1 MDALSGRLARY
12 RVTHAPYAVGET
24 LAWLPPVRD
33 RLLGASERAE
43 SYTRADIDDLWRDL
57 AAVDSLGM
65 EDQDPGDWDDS
76 SIVSSSSVEA
86 ALRRHPTSTF
96 LIPEEAEFLA
106 DVDDEREG
114 DQIADVVNLATERN
128 RRR

>member
-33 RLLGASERAE
+33 RRNGSDEGTE
-43 SYTRADIDDLWRDL
+43 TYTRADIDDLWRDL
-57 AAVDSLGM
+57 AAVESLGM
-65 EDQDPGDWDDS
+65 DERNLADWDDS
-76 SIVSSSSVEA
+76 TIVSSASVEA
-86 ALRRHPTSTF
+86 ALRRRPASTF
-96 LIPEEAEFLA
+96 LMPEEAEFLA
-106 DVDDEREG
+106 DVDDDDDAE
-114 DQIADVVNLATERN
+114 IASVVNLASERS